1 MEHQENITT
10 SEREQPI
17 KAEKKSFLKRRK
29 NLLILSGVVASIGIA
44 IGIAAIMD
52 GWNGIK
58 TLGNFATDQILG
70 MQWLNT
76 VLVLA
81 FRGMFGAE
89 FLETR
94 WGGAIQF
101 FIYDTIKLLFCSVC
115 LFLLSLICKA
125 ISLRNAQRN
134 CLENIRAFG
143 QILWVLFSGR

>member
-1 MEHQENITT
+1 MEYQENITT

-29 NLLILSGVVASIGIA
+29 KLLILSGVVASIGIA

-89 FLETR
+89 FLEAR

-101 FIYDTIKLLFCSVC
+101 FYL
-115 LFLLSLICKA
+115 
-125 ISLRNAQRN
+125 
-134 CLENIRAFG
+134 
-143 QILWVLFSGR
+143 

>member
-58 TLGNFATDQILG
+58 TLGNFATDIFNA
-70 MQWLNT
+70 LN
-76 VLVLA
+76 
-81 FRGMFGAE
+81 
-89 FLETR
+89 FL
-94 WGGAIQF
+94 
-101 FIYDTIKLLFCSVC
+101 FI
-115 LFLLSLICKA
+115 
-125 ISLRNAQRN
+125 
-134 CLENIRAFG
+134 
-143 QILWVLFSGR
+143 